1 MESGHRQ
8 EYHCKLLADVQTVKD
23 RLVEMTIDRG
33 RLVEKND
40 QLQIDREYLE
50 EVSIYKTNQTWLQ
63 IDQEYL

>member
-1 MESGHRQ
+1 
-8 EYHCKLLADVQTVKD
+8 
-23 RLVEMTIDRG
+23 MTIDRG

-63 IDQEYL
+63 IDQEYFCKLGKYLWNLDKPDQPNRCIR